1 MTFGDKTLPRPWSKY
16 SEGSSAYKIRNPK
29 RKLEPEMPVEER
41 DADKNMEKVQRLN
54 QTHHKSKLTGLLN
67 EYYDLESDPEFL
79 EFLAA
84 HKTQATSKVW
94 SNDTGLEEER
104 PSKKRKKEKVK
115 SSLVSVES
123 KKPGGKGLL
132 LTRTHLKFQEE
143 DDDMDQ
149 GQFNIV
155 TISLLC
161 NIFIDLSLFTFTI
174 YLFIHSSIYLS
185 IHPSIHP
192 FLHLFIHSSI
202 HSSIYLVINLS
213 DISCIHSLT
222 YVIYCYIV
230 LYSFLFTE
238 QSKRED
244 EATSLKHLSDMDYLK
259 SKMITKYKE
268 RETTTTVR
276 IEEEKETNTSEEKD
290 INVTEEV
297 VESDKPSQPAYTL
310 RMRGLPYRATE
321 NDIRTFFYP
330 LSLSAVRILTD
341 SGDKSTGLA
350 FVDFSN
356 ESDLQEALSH
366 NKDCM
371 GQRYIELFR
380 DDGHIAKEKKTNR
393 KRPWEDKMVEDNEDE
408 SIAETGRLFVRNLPY
423 TTTEENL
430 TKLFE
435 AYGQLTE
442 TSLLVDKNTGNSIGL
457 AYITYM
463 FPEHAVKAFT
473 ELDRQIFQGRLLH
486 ILPSKPPHREVRD
499 TPSTNDKTVNS
510 TSSYKKKQAE
520 KLKSQAGNAHSW
532 NTLFLGS
539 NAVVDAMT
547 ERYSV
552 SKSDILDLDTKQS
565 LAVRLA
571 LGETQLVAETKDFLE
586 QNGVVLEVF
595 EQEKSKRSKNV
606 ILAKNL
612 PFGTTA
618 EELKHLFS
626 EFGSLSR
633 VILPPAGI
641 SALIEFS
648 SPSGAKRAFKKLAY
662 TEFKHLPLYLEWAP
676 FGVMCGQEE
685 SAQNVSEPM
694 ENESES
700 VEPSKEKEHQCL
712 ERSDSKVNDEDEAAS
727 VTVFVKNLNFSTTED
742 SLRELFQSTIGGV
755 KNAIVAK
762 KHNKKDPSTPLS
774 MGYGFVTF
782 TSQNGAI
789 KAIKGLQNYELD
801 GHKLELKLSRGWT
814 QNETA
819 QRRKGVKNLDQ
830 KSSKILV
837 RNIPFEANTH
847 EVKQLFSTFGNI
859 KNVRLPKKINGQG
872 EHRGFGFVEYVTKED
887 ACSAFES
894 LCGSTHLYGRRLVLE
909 WADEEESVADIR
921 KRTARYYES
930 NEGVEPVLKRRKQ
943 LANDLLSS
951 LHKISEDED

>member
-1 MTFGDKTLPRPWSKY
+1 M
-16 SEGSSAYKIRNPK
+16 
-29 RKLEPEMPVEER
+29 
-41 DADKNMEKVQRLN
+41 
-54 QTHHKSKLTGLLN
+54 
-67 EYYDLESDPEFL
+67 
-79 EFLAA
+79 
-84 HKTQATSKVW
+84 
-94 SNDTGLEEER
+94 
-104 PSKKRKKEKVK
+104 
-115 SSLVSVES
+115 
-123 KKPGGKGLL
+123 
-132 LTRTHLKFQEE
+132 
-143 DDDMDQ
+143 
-149 GQFNIV
+149 
-155 TISLLC
+155 
-161 NIFIDLSLFTFTI
+161 
-174 YLFIHSSIYLS
+174 
-185 IHPSIHP
+185 
-192 FLHLFIHSSI
+192 
-202 HSSIYLVINLS
+202 
-213 DISCIHSLT
+213 
-222 YVIYCYIV
+222 
-230 LYSFLFTE
+230 LYSFLFVE
-238 QSKRED
+238 ENKRED
-244 EATSLKHLSDMDYLK
+244 EVTSLKHLSDMDYLK
-259 SKMITKYKE
+259 SKMVTYEE
-268 RETTTTVR
+268 RETPTTPR
-276 IEEEKETNTSEEKD
+276 IEEEKEANTCEEKE
-290 INVTEEV
+290 INVTEET
-297 VESDKPSQPAYTL
+297 DKPSQPVYTL

-321 NDIRTFFYP
+321 DDVRTFFYP
-330 LSLSAVRILTD
+330 LSLSAVRILID
-341 SGDKSTGLA
+341 SGEKSTGLA
-350 FVDFSN
+350 FVDFSS
-356 ESDLQEALSH
+356 ESDLQEALSR

-380 DDGHIAKEKKTNR
+380 DDGHIAKEKKTN
-393 KRPWEDKMVEDNEDE
+393 KARPWENKMVEDNEDE
-408 SIAETGRLFVRNLPY
+408 SIAETGRLFIRNLPY
-423 TTTEENL
+423 TTTEEDL

-435 AYGQLTE
+435 TYGQLTE
-442 TSLLVDKNTGNSIGL
+442 MSLLVDKNTGKSIGL
-457 AYITYM
+457 AYVTYM

-486 ILPSKPPHREVRD
+486 ILPSKPPYKELGD
-499 TPSTNDKTVNS
+499 TSKTTTNS
-510 TSSYKKKQAE
+510 TSSYKKEQVE
-520 KLKSQAGNAHSW
+520 KLKSQAGSAHTW

-552 SKSDILDLDTKQS
+552 SKSDILDLDTTQS

-595 EQEKSKRSKNV
+595 EQEKSKRSKHV

-662 TEFKHLPLYLEWAP
+662 AEFKHLPLYLEWAP

-700 VEPSKEKEHQCL
+700 VESSKEKEQGL
-712 ERSDSKVNDEDEAAS
+712 ERSDSKVNDEDETAS

-742 SLRELFQSTIGGV
+742 SLHELFQSTIGEV
-755 KNAIVAK
+755 KNVIVAR

-782 TSQNGAI
+782 SSQSAAIEAI
-789 KAIKGLQNYELD
+789 KILQNYELD
-801 GHKLELKLSRGWT
+801 EHKLELKLSHGHT
-814 QNETA
+814 QNETG
-819 QRRKGVKNLDQ
+819 QQRKGVKNTDQ

-837 RNIPFEANTH
+837 RNIPFEANTR

-859 KNVRLPKKINGQG
+859 KNIRLPKKINGQG

-887 ACSAFES
+887 ARSAFES

-930 NEGVEPVLKRRKQ
+930 NEEVEPVLKRRKQ
-943 LANDLLSS
+943 LANNLLSS
-951 LHKISEDED
+951 LHKISQDED